1 MKKKS
6 SSATIQATNGLPKP
20 KALSAAS
27 KNAMTKVPKAE
38 IARKDAALDRLEV
51 SPEQVRQ
58 CPPLSATFGQPGIVD
73 QAIDALRFSDDPVAT
88 SFLAV
93 YDAIPV
99 GDRDQ
104 LLNSSLLLEAVA
116 IKSGVN
122 CNELLGA
129 MIFSFRT
136 AQAQKSGIM
145 AMAEHPSV
153 LRSTIWNS
161 YLPAGVQDRKML
173 HEAVGF
179 LPTPKG
185 MSLNLN
191 LSQAAEKKEESS
203 PDVNDVFPMI
213 TDKQPGWQERRTRL
227 LEAKN

>member
-1 MKKKS
+1 
-6 SSATIQATNGLPKP
+6 
-20 KALSAAS
+20 
-27 KNAMTKVPKAE
+27 MTKVPKAG
-38 IARKDAALDRLEV
+38 ALSRKDAALDRLGLSV
-51 SPEQVRQ
+51 EQVQQ
-58 CPPLSATFGQPGIVD
+58 CAPLSSTFGQPGIVS
-73 QAIDALRFSDDPVAT
+73 QAIDALRFSDDPVAV
-88 SFLAV
+88 SFLAA
-93 YDAIPV
+93 YDEIPV

-104 LLNSSLLLEAVA
+104 LLNSSLLLEAA
-116 IKSGVN
+116 ALKSGVN
-122 CNELLGA
+122 CNELMGA
-129 MIFSFRT
+129 LIFSFRT

-161 YLPAGVQDRKML
+161 YLPAGVQDRRMI

-191 LSQAAEKKEESS
+191 FPQAEKKEESS

-213 TDKQPGWQERRTRL
+213 TEKQPDWQERRTRL